1 MGHNTAARRPRQRLL
16 RSLPSSASQ
25 EPTPRFPMSA
35 IARATSLPRSLFLF
49 DPQKLL
55 FSLSSFIAA
64 AITLGVAFEA
74 SLPRPWWAL
83 LTVYVTAQ
91 PMAGA
96 FRPKILYRLG
106 GILTGAAVSILVVPN
121 LQHAP
126 ELLVISMAAW
136 TGLCIYL
143 AVLDRTP
150 RAFLFQMA
158 AFSSAVISFPYL
170 DDPADVFTTTISRVE
185 EMMVAIVSIS
195 MVHGLLQPWS
205 ATPVIHGRALSF
217 LADAAR
223 WTRDALARRHT
234 SLEYEHRRKLAA
246 DVAELGMIAIHL
258 PFDQRPPASAG
269 RNMVLDLQK
278 QLATILP
285 LASAAANRLDTLCAL
300 APLEPDLAQLVGDI
314 RAWLATPTQTQ
325 HAQGRELAARCRE
338 LAAGRSMPPSWD
350 DLLIASL
357 CIRSAEFI
365 DAHIESGRLVEQLAN
380 ASTPAEP
387 KRARAL
393 RETSFPLARDHGLAL
408 LAGLATATAIM
419 LYCGVWILLAW
430 PSGSATAAFAALI
443 TCSFATQDDPAP
455 VLGRYLGA
463 TLLTFPLAA
472 FYLFAVLPRV
482 DGYLMLVVTLAPAL
496 LAIGYIQ
503 ATPSLSPRALP
514 MFSCLI
520 VALGFLDRFVADFAT
535 FINVGMAQ
543 VGGILATL
551 VVAKLFRSVNVRWTA
566 RRMLRNNWIEISQ
579 MAAPASR
586 FRAARWTGRAVDRL
600 GQIAARMAV
609 AEGDDALHATDG
621 LADLRLGRNV
631 IAIRSAVATIPASM
645 QWALHDVLDGVATLF
660 QRRGRH
666 GLVLPP
672 PDFLLARIDAALAAL
687 CRQGKLPSTHP
698 ALLALVGMRCNLF
711 PAAPPAKV
719 GGDA

>member
-1 MGHNTAARRPRQRLL
+1 
-16 RSLPSSASQ
+16 
-25 EPTPRFPMSA
+25 MSA
-35 IARATSLPRSLFLF
+35 ITRAASLPRSLLLL
-49 DPQKLL
+49 DPKKLL

-64 AITLGVAFEA
+64 AITLGIAFEA

-106 GILTGAAVSILVVPN
+106 GILTGATVSILVVPN

-126 ELLVISMAAW
+126 ELLVICMAAW

-185 EMMVAIVSIS
+185 EMTVAIVSVS
-195 MVHGLLQPWS
+195 LVHGLLQPWS
-205 ATPVIHGRALSF
+205 VTPMIHGRALGF

-223 WTRDALARRHT
+223 WTRDALGRRHT
-234 SLEYEHRRKLAA
+234 PLENEHRRKLAA
-246 DVAELGMIAIHL
+246 DIAELGMMAIHL
-258 PFDQRPPASAG
+258 PFDQRPPGAS
-269 RNMVLDLQK
+269 RKLVLDLQK

-285 LASAAANRLDTLCAL
+285 LASAAANRLDTLSGL
-300 APLEPDLAQLVGDI
+300 APLEPSLARLVDDI
-314 RAWLATPTQTQ
+314 RAWLANPAQMQ
-325 HAQGRELAARCRE
+325 HANGRELAARCRE
-338 LAAGRSMPPSWD
+338 LAGQRCEPPAWR

-357 CIRSAEFI
+357 CVRSAEFI
-365 DAHIESGRLVEQLAN
+365 EAHVESGRLAQQMG
-380 ASTPAEP
+380 SEP
-387 KRARAL
+387 VRADSKRDKPQ
-393 RETSFPLARDHGLAL
+393 REKSFPLARDHGLAV
-408 LAGLATATAIM
+408 LAGLATATAII
-419 LYCGVWILLAW
+419 LYCAVWILLAW

-482 DGYLMLVVTLAPAL
+482 DGYLMLIVTLAPAL

-503 ATPSLSPRALP
+503 ASPSLSARALP

-520 VALGFLDRFVADFAT
+520 VALGFLDRFAADFAT

-543 VGGILATL
+543 VGGIIATIA
-551 VVAKLFRSVNVRWTA
+551 VAKLFRSVNVRWTA
-566 RRMLRNNWIEISQ
+566 RRMLRDNWIEISQ

-586 FRAARWTGRAVDRL
+586 FRAAHWTGRAVDRL
-600 GQIAARMAV
+600 GQVAARMAV
-609 AEGDDALHATDG
+609 AEGDDALHAADG

-631 IAIRSAVATIPASM
+631 IAIRSALPTLSAPV
-645 QWALHDVLDGVATLF
+645 QATLRKVLEGISCLF
-660 QRRGRH
+660 QLRGRK
-666 GLVLPP
+666 GVMLPAP
-672 PDFLLARIDAALAAL
+672 VSLLMHIDAAMAAI
-687 CRQGKLPSTHP
+687 CMEGQSPPTHP

-711 PAAPPAKV
+711 PAALP
-719 GGDA
+719 GRFGHDA

>member
-1 MGHNTAARRPRQRLL
+1 
-16 RSLPSSASQ
+16 
-25 EPTPRFPMSA
+25 MSA
-35 IARATSLPRSLFLF
+35 THPATSLPRSLFLF
-49 DPQKLL
+49 DSQKLL

-64 AITLGVAFEA
+64 AITLGISFEA

-106 GILTGAAVSILVVPN
+106 GILTGATVSILVVPN

-126 ELLVISMAAW
+126 ELLVIVMAAW
-136 TGLCIYL
+136 TGFCIYL

-185 EMMVAIVSIS
+185 EMTVAIVSVSLI
-195 MVHGLLQPWS
+195 HGLLQPWS
-205 ATPVIHGRALSF
+205 VTPVIHARAQAF

-223 WTRDALARRHT
+223 WTRDALGRRHT
-234 SLEYEHRRKLAA
+234 PLEYEHRRKLAA
-246 DVAELGMIAIHL
+246 DVAELGMMAIHL
-258 PFDQRPPASAG
+258 PFDQRPASASQK
-269 RNMVLDLQK
+269 MVLALQK

-285 LASAAANRLDTLCAL
+285 LASAAANRLDTLSAL
-300 APLEPDLAQLVGDI
+300 APLEPALKQLVDDI
-314 RAWLATPTQTQ
+314 RAWLARPEQMTYASG
-325 HAQGRELAARCRE
+325 HLLAVRCRH
-338 LAAGRSMPPSWD
+338 LAEERNVPPTWS

-365 DAHIESGRLVEQLAN
+365 EAHVEGRRLAQQMG
-380 ASTPAEP
+380 SVPVQSDERRG
-387 KRARAL
+387 KRR
-393 RETSFPLARDHGLAL
+393 REEFPLARDHGLAL
-408 LAGLATATAIM
+408 LAGLATGTAII
-419 LYCGVWILLAW
+419 LYCTVWILLAW

-463 TLLTFPLAA
+463 TLITFPLAA

-482 DGYLMLVVTLAPAL
+482 DGALMMIVTLAPAL
-496 LAIGYIQ
+496 LTIGYIQ
-503 ATPSLSPRALP
+503 ASPSLSARALP

-520 VALGFLDRFVADFAT
+520 VALGFLDRFIADFAT

-543 VGGILATL
+543 VGGIIATIA
-551 VVAKLFRSVNVRWTA
+551 VAKLFRSVNVRWTA
-566 RRMLRNNWIEISQ
+566 RRMLRSHWTEISQ

-586 FRAARWTGRAVDRL
+586 FRAAHWTGMAVDRL
-600 GQIAARMAV
+600 GQVAARMAV
-609 AEGDDALHATDG
+609 AEGDDALHAADG

-631 IAIRSAVATIPASM
+631 IAIRRALPTLVTPA
-645 QWALHDVLDGVATLF
+645 QAALHDVLDGVATLF
-660 QRRGRH
+660 QLRGRQ
-666 GLVLPP
+666 GVLLPAP
-672 PDFLLARIDAALAAL
+672 VSLLARIDRAIAAICADSLL
-687 CRQGKLPSTHP
+687 LPTHP

-711 PAAPPAKV
+711 PAALPARV
-719 GGDA
+719 SRDA